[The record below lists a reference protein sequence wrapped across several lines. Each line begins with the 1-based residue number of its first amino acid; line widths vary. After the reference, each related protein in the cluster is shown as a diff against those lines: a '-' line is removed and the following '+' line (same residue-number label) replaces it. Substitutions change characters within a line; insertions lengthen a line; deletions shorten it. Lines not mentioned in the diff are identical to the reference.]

1 MIAALEFNALFY
13 VFMKLKIPQFAH
25 VLIGLSLTIV
35 SCQSN
40 DPATEGSNTRINE
53 KQVSSSSQRLS
64 QPDFDASAEVKEAKV
79 TAPGELLL
87 RTLQFEAPY
96 RGYFQELRL
105 YRDGRARTFQD
116 GPNSA
121 LQNSHN
127 ASLGQD
133 ALAAVQRKLEGLDLS
148 GYSASSG
155 SEPAGLHTV
164 LIYFDGRAYQR
175 RNINGPLPPGIQ
187 AVIDSV
193 QAAFKVED
201 PDAFQK
207 LVKAQDAAREA
218 ERKLRAG
225 GWNVPKQL
233 QLSPLN
239 VPGLLLTVGGVRGDA
254 PTSIYHVLVFYPEG
268 KLSYEP
274 RDPANWGPAN
284 PHATVTL
291 RFEHPNG
298 PSGIGIK
305 TVTRELVIDYRLIEN
320 TLNVGTHSFPLPE
333 GNLFVIQLADKNWT
347 PLVRAVHAHI
357 DGPSAPQAI
366 LEKFKAQLNDA
377 AIQSLRL
384 GG

>member
-1 MIAALEFNALFY
+1 
-13 VFMKLKIPQFAH
+13 MKLQIPRFAH
-25 VLIGLSLTIV
+25 MLIALSLTVV
-35 SCQSN
+35 SCRSN
-40 DPATEGSNTRINE
+40 DPAT
-53 KQVSSSSQRLS
+53 QASSSS
-64 QPDFDASAEVKEAKV
+64 QPDFDASTEVKGAKI

-87 RTLQFEAPY
+87 RMLQFEAPY

-105 YRDGRARTFQD
+105 YRDGVVLTFRN

-127 ASLGQD
+127 TKLGQN
-133 ALAAVQRKLEGLDLS
+133 ALDAVQRKLDALDLS

-155 SEPAGLHTV
+155 TEPAGLHTM

-175 RNINGPLPPGIQ
+175 RNINGPLPPRIQ
-187 AVIDSV
+187 TAIDSL
-193 QAAFKVED
+193 QAALKVED

-207 LVKAQDAAREA
+207 VVKAQDAAREA

-233 QLSPLN
+233 QLSALKG
-239 VPGLLLTVGGVRGDA
+239 VRGLLLTVSGVRGGA
-254 PTSIYHVLVFYPEG
+254 TTSIYHALVFYPEG

-274 RDPANWGPAN
+274 IDPANWGPAN
-284 PHATVTL
+284 PHAQVTM
-291 RFEHPNG
+291 RFEHPNE

-305 TVTRELVIDYRLIEN
+305 TVTHDLVIDYRLIEN
-320 TLNVGTHSFPLPE
+320 TLTVGTHSFPLTE
-333 GNLFVIQLADKNWT
+333 GNLFVIQLADKSWT
-347 PLVRAVHAHI
+347 PLARAVRAHI

-366 LEKFKAQLNDA
+366 LEEFKAQLRDG

>member
-1 MIAALEFNALFY
+1 MTLQ
-13 VFMKLKIPQFAH
+13 IPRIAH
-25 VLIGLSLTIV
+25 VLMIGLSLTVV

-40 DPATEGSNTRINE
+40 PRINE
-53 KQVSSSSQRLS
+53 TQVSSSSQNLS
-64 QPDFDASAEVKEAKV
+64 QSDFDASAEVKAAKV

-105 YRDGRARTFQD
+105 YRDGMVRTFRN

-127 ASLGQD
+127 ASLGQA
-133 ALAAVQRKLEGLDLS
+133 ALAAARRKLEGFDLS

-155 SEPAGLHTV
+155 PESAGLHTV

-187 AVIDSV
+187 AAIDSV

-207 LVKAQDAAREA
+207 LVKAQDAAKEA

-225 GWNVPKQL
+225 GWNVPKQF
-233 QLSPLN
+233 QLSPLKD
-239 VPGLLLTVGGVRGDA
+239 VPGLLLTVVGVRGDRT
-254 PTSIYHVLVFYPEG
+254 TSIYHALVFYPEG
-268 KLSYEP
+268 KLSHEP
-274 RDPANWGPAN
+274 MDPAKWGPAS
-284 PHATVTL
+284 PHAQVTL
-291 RFEHPNG
+291 KFEHPNG

-305 TVTRELVIDYRLIEN
+305 TVTHDLVIDYRLIEN
-320 TLNVGTHSFPLPE
+320 TLNVGTHSFPLRE
-333 GNLFVIQLADKNWT
+333 GNLFVIQLADKSWT
-347 PLVRAVHAHI
+347 PLVRPVRAHI
-357 DGPSAPQAI
+357 DGPSAPQAV
-366 LEKFKAQLNDA
+366 LEEFKAQLHDE
-377 AIQSLRL
+377 AIQKLRL

>member
-1 MIAALEFNALFY
+1 
-13 VFMKLKIPQFAH
+13 MKLQIPRFAH
-25 VLIGLSLTIV
+25 LLIGLSLTVV

-40 DPATEGSNTRINE
+40 DPAINE
-53 KQVSSSSQRLS
+53 TQVPSRSQSLS
-64 QPDFDASAEVKEAKV
+64 QPDFDAFAEVKEAKV

-105 YRDGRARTFQD
+105 YRDGMVRTFQD
-116 GPNSA
+116 GPKSS

-127 ASLGQD
+127 ARLGQN
-133 ALAAVQRKLEGLDLS
+133 ALAAVQRKLEGFDLS
-148 GYSASSG
+148 DYSASSG
-155 SEPAGLHTV
+155 PERAGLHTV

-175 RNINGPLPPGIQ
+175 RNINGPLPPRIQ
-187 AVIDSV
+187 AAIDSV

-233 QLSPLN
+233 QLSPLKD
-239 VPGLLLTVGGVRGDA
+239 VRGLLLTVGGVRGDA
-254 PTSIYHVLVFYPEG
+254 TTSIYHVLVFYPEG
-268 KLSYEP
+268 KLSHEP
-274 RDPANWGPAN
+274 IDPENWGPAY
-284 PHATVTL
+284 PHAQVTL

-305 TVTRELVIDYRLIEN
+305 TVTHELVIDYRLIEN
-320 TLNVGTHSFPLPE
+320 TLNVGTQSFPLPE

-347 PLVRAVHAHI
+347 PLVRAVHAHR
-357 DGPSAPQAI
+357 DGPSAPQAV
-366 LEKFKAQLNDA
+366 LEEFKAQLRDG

>member
-1 MIAALEFNALFY
+1 
-13 VFMKLKIPQFAH
+13 MKLKIPRFAH
-25 VLIGLSLTIV
+25 VLIGLSLTVV

-40 DPATEGSNTRINE
+40 DPATEGSNSRINE
-53 KQVSSSSQRLS
+53 TQVSSRSQSLS
-64 QPDFDASAEVKEAKV
+64 QPDFDAAAEVKEAKV
-79 TAPGELLL
+79 TAPGELLV

-105 YRDGRARTFQD
+105 YRDGMARTFRN
-116 GPNSA
+116 GPNSG
-121 LQNSHN
+121 LQDSHN

-133 ALAAVQRKLEGLDLS
+133 ALAAVQRKLEGFDLS

-155 SEPAGLHTV
+155 PEPTGLHTV

-175 RNINGPLPPGIQ
+175 RNINGPLPPRIQ
-187 AVIDSV
+187 AAIDPI

-201 PDAFQK
+201 PDAFKK
-207 LVKAQDAAREA
+207 LVNAQDAAREA

-233 QLSPLN
+233 QLSPLKDIH
-239 VPGLLLTVGGVRGDA
+239 GLLLTVGGVRGDA
-254 PTSIYHVLVFYPEG
+254 TTSIYHVLVFYPEG
-268 KLSYEP
+268 KLSHEP
-274 RDPANWGPAN
+274 TDPANWGPAY
-284 PHATVTL
+284 PHAQVTL

-305 TVTRELVIDYRLIEN
+305 TVTHELVIDYRLIEN
-320 TLNVGTHSFPLPE
+320 TLNVGTHSYPLSE
-333 GNLFVIQLADKNWT
+333 GNLFVIQLADKTWT

-366 LEKFKAQLNDA
+366 LEEFKAQLIDG